1 MTLQYG
7 LTTKQIYDL
16 DNSMV
21 AAQNVSLGTIVSGLM
36 TDNEFSIKGA
46 PDSFIGKSDVLTT
59 GSIMALTT
67 MDFFGRGDIEFLSVV
82 CSLSGSPTSDHF
94 MSTAVISGSAT
105 VDIYQWKLSAGNIVA
120 SGSAGAFVPVSAIA
134 YGAIHQPLN

>member
-21 AAQNVSLGTIVSGLM
+21 AAQNVALGTLVSGLM
-36 TDNEFSIKGA
+36 TDNEFAVKGS
-46 PDSFIGKSDVLTT
+46 PDSYIGSSDVSTT
-59 GSIMALTT
+59 GSVMALTT
-67 MDFFGRGDIEFLSVV
+67 MDFFGRGDIEFKSVV
-82 CSLSGSPTSDHF
+82 CSLSGSPTADHF
-94 MSTAVISGSAT
+94 MSTATISGSAT

-120 SGSAGAFVPVSAIA
+120 SGSAGSFVNLSVIA
-134 YGAIHQPLN
+134 YGAIPQPLN